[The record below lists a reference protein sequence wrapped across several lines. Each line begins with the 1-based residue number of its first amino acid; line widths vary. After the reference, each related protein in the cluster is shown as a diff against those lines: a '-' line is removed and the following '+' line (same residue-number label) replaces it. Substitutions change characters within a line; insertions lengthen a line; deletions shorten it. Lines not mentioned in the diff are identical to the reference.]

1 MTKQKLIDN
10 MREMVKYILPNECKD
25 DKDIVENYTD
35 TMVTIA
41 EEYHTEKLR
50 ISVVSG
56 MSKLR
61 RYLTGGMIGMC
72 FEYLYRVESEIWYL
86 PLSIGVLMSI
96 AMIVDV
102 ITDYR

>member
-1 MTKQKLIDN
+1 MKI
-10 MREMVKYILPNECKD
+10 MRTRRD
-25 DKDIVENYTD
+25 DKTGQYFYEPV
-35 TMVTIA
+35 
-41 EEYHTEKLR
+41 KLNLHL
-50 ISVVSG
+50 VSG

-72 FEYLYRVESEIWYL
+72 FEYVYRIDSEVWYL
-86 PLSIGVLMSI
+86 PLSIGILMSI